1 MNEQGQYKEAV
12 RTFNQEVKE
21 LREKL
26 VEAGFQKQKLQEEVT
41 ALQEKV
47 KTVRTN
53 AVQKFKTSQS
63 FIDSCADYY
72 GTRFD
77 DYLKQV
83 ASAFSE
89 LELSRISMDA
99 PESMTPTRNVVTD
112 DNDGIP
118 ESQPSPKVDDGVVL
132 AQLAV
137 ILPTPVSKTPVLLVD
152 AGMLLVGGRD
162 SCRPMV
168 PITFFWVVSLFI
180 RNLFVFISFIGF
192 LICLFSLLA
201 FYSLAH
207 L

>member
-1 MNEQGQYKEAV
+1 M
-12 RTFNQEVKE
+12 
-21 LREKL
+21 
-26 VEAGFQKQKLQEEVT
+26 T

-99 PESMTPTRNVVTD
+99 LE
-112 DNDGIP
+112 
-118 ESQPSPKVDDGVVL
+118 PS
-132 AQLAV
+132 
-137 ILPTPVSKTPVLLVD
+137 D
-152 AGMLLVGGRD
+152 ACQGR
-162 SCRPMV
+162 R
-168 PITFFWVVSLFI
+168 
-180 RNLFVFISFIGF
+180 
-192 LICLFSLLA
+192 
-201 FYSLAH
+201 H
-207 L
+207 